1 MNSGHQI
8 IYHNIFKSFKIN
20 GLQVQTIGYS
30 YYSRTTSIFSN
41 FKFVFFSNIT
51 IFLTL
56 IRSKKNLPYVVTE
69 FSNWMVFIC
78 SPVLFLFR
86 KNVFF
91 VINHNATYKGRFS
104 YILKILLWLDFH
116 FILFDGGKIV
126 KMLSIPKKMNLHTP
140 FFPIDN
146 VRFQKYSPKINK
158 SEINVVKVGLVGIF
172 NNSKTNYDDLSQC
185 LHQLTSNSNVQVLF
199 GIRGMDTD
207 LENFLSKFG
216 IGYVYT
222 STSEDYSK
230 FLSKIDIGV
239 ILALREKYLFRNS
252 GTIMDM
258 AASGINVVCPDYPV
272 FRSQIE
278 MPSQIGVCYNNIG
291 DVSEAVNEV
300 INNFDLFRKNL
311 QFYNEYRDKKRGF

>member
-1 MNSGHQI
+1 MSSNHHI
-8 IYHNIFKSFKIN
+8 IYHNIFKSFRIN
-20 GLQVQTIGYS
+20 GHQVKTIGYLN
-30 YYSRTTSIFSN
+30 YSKSRSIFLN
-41 FKFVFFSNIT
+41 FKFVFFSNLT
-51 IFLTL
+51 VFLTL
-56 IRSKKNLPYVVTE
+56 IRSKADVPYVVTE
-69 FSNWMVFIC
+69 FSNWMVFIF

-91 VINHNATYKGRFS
+91 VINHNATSKGRFS
-104 YILKILLWLDFH
+104 YILKILLLLDFH

-140 FFPIDN
+140 LFPIDN
-146 VRFQKYSPKINK
+146 VRFQKYSPIIIK
-158 SEINVVKVGLVGIF
+158 SEINVVKVGLVGNF
-172 NNSKTNYDDLSQC
+172 NSSKTNYDDMSQC

-199 GIRGMDTD
+199 GLRGKDID

-216 IGYVYT
+216 VGYVYT

-230 FLSKIDIGV
+230 FLSNIDIGV
-239 ILALREKYLFRNS
+239 ILALREKYFYRNS

-258 AASGINVVCPDYPV
+258 AACGVNVVCPDYPV

-278 MPSQIGVCYNNIG
+278 IPSQIGVCYNNIG
-291 DVSEAVNEV
+291 DVNEAVNEV
-300 INNFDLFRKNL
+300 INNFDFFRKNL